1 MRSAAVPIRVSL
13 IGVGMV
19 GEWLLR
25 AIDRHRNRL
34 RDRYGVDLKVVALA
48 SRRGGFV
55 YSEEGIEI
63 GGMLASG
70 DPLTSV
76 VDLVR
81 GDRWP
86 TALAGLES
94 TETDILVE
102 ASQSPSSDGEPGLAH
117 LRHALRRGVSV
128 ATSNKW
134 PVALAGVELTTLAE
148 RHGAGF
154 RAESTVM
161 SGTPVLAALT
171 TGLGGAEPVRLR
183 GIVNATVNLICSRMA
198 AGGSY
203 ADGLAEAQ
211 EAGLAE
217 RDPSADVDGLDSVA
231 KLMVLSALVFGVQL
245 DIQHVARRGLSS
257 LAEAEIQAALA
268 RGWRIRELAELE
280 PRAGRSA
287 VEARPTSAEDPFFAV
302 DGTTN
307 AIRLDV
313 DPLGEIAI
321 SGPGAGRALAGQGVF
336 SDLIALA
343 RERARRYG

>member
-25 AIDRHRNRL
+25 AIGRHRDRL
-34 RDRYGVDLKVVALA
+34 RDRYGVDLKLVALA

-63 GGMLASG
+63 EGMLASG

-148 RHGAGF
+148 RHGTGF

-211 EAGLAE
+211 EAG
-217 RDPSADVDGLDSVA
+217 
-231 KLMVLSALVFGVQL
+231 
-245 DIQHVARRGLSS
+245 
-257 LAEAEIQAALA
+257 
-268 RGWRIRELAELE
+268 LAELE